1 MKTIKQIADEIG
13 VSKTAVRKKMTEEVK
28 TKFSQTVSGKIYI
41 SETGENIIKSG
52 FNKKLSQTKNQKS
65 MDSLSETFSGEVSS
79 NNILYEVLKEELKSK
94 NIQIEKLQSELER
107 ERKYSREQSNK
118 IAVLADQAQR
128 LHLAEMSQ
136 IEKPLEE
143 IEKEEVEVIK
153 ENPSFWKRVF
163 GKKE

>member
-1 MKTIKQIADEIG
+1 MAHVAKYTRSAMGHMLAHYDRSANNISNPNIKPELTDKNYNLAPERDISFLDFIKQRCD
-13 VSKTAVRKKMTEEVK
+13 
-28 TKFSQTVSGKIYI
+28 
-41 SETGENIIKSG
+41 
-52 FNKKLSQTKNQKS
+52 
-65 MDSLSETFSGEVSS
+65 
-79 NNILYEVLKEELKSK
+79 EVLKEELKSK